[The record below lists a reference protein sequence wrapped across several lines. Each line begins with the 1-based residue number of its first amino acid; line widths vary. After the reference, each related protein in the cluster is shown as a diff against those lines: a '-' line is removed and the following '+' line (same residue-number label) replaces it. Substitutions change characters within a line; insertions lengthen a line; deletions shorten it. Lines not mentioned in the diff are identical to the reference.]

1 MNRFKGMRTIILN
14 GAIFVTMLGAALSGQ
29 ITDAGT
35 LQAIVIV
42 TAVANVV
49 IRFFTD
55 TAVGKAE

>member
-1 MNRFKGMRTIILN
+1 MSRLRGFRTILLN
-14 GAIFVTMLGAALSGQ
+14 TAIFVTMLGAALSGQ

-35 LQAIVIV
+35 LQAIILV
-42 TAVANVV
+42 TTVANVI